1 MIDRVPFEVAI
12 SDKQLLKPRWD
23 TLSLPQQVVLK
34 AFYGLKLTDEE
45 LIYWSIFQG
54 GATYNE
60 LFEPTQ
66 VKLVDYTPREYN
78 RLVAILGRR
87 SGKTDQ
93 IISTAAAY
101 EITLGGHAQYVKPNQ
116 EFKALFLAQT
126 APDAQKNMH
135 FIRLALEESP
145 LLSKQLTP
153 NQVAS
158 EIRLKNGLI
167 VDAAPANKA
176 VGRGHAIPVVILD
189 EAAFWYTDANAA
201 NPDFEVLRAVSYAQL
216 QFPHAKIFIPS
227 TPWAEQ
233 GILYQAYQAGTEG
246 RKSLCQKCKLTN
258 ELVCNHHTPDKTR
271 YKNTL
276 VVHASTAAMKNPL
289 ITRKRL
295 IEIRNEDP
303 EAFPRESGAQFIKS
317 ISGWLNPNKIEL
329 AVLNAPSVR
338 AAVTPKGNPG
348 LVTYPTYVATI
359 DPGFRK
365 DSFAFTIVH
374 HDYKVGLVQD
384 YIQYWEPLPNEP
396 LKPGDILDE
405 IKPILTLYGLNEVY
419 SDQYQLESLQ
429 QLALDRGFSING
441 YDFTGKSK
449 GKIAGGFKVLLDQE
463 RLKLLDHEIQKQ
475 QLFRLQRK
483 VLQTGNVQIA
493 APIGEH
499 DDLAMVLL
507 LASRIA
513 MWLFAAEPPKVKDES
528 NIEINH
534 VKIGL
539 EQIERNKYLNEL
551 DNEW

>member
-1 MIDRVPFEVAI
+1 MIERIPFEIAI

-23 TLSLPQQVVLK
+23 TLSLPQQTVLK
-34 AFYGLKLTDEE
+34 AFYGLRLTDEE

-60 LFEPTQ
+60 LYEPIQ
-66 VKLVDYTPREYN
+66 VQLIDYKPKEYT

-87 SGKTDQ
+87 AGKTDQ

-101 EITLGGHAQYVKPNQ
+101 EITLGGHENYVKPNQ
-116 EFKALFLAQT
+116 EYKALFLAQT

-145 LLSKQLTP
+145 LLSKQLTS
-153 NQVAS
+153 NQIQS

-189 EAAFWYTDANAA
+189 EVAFWYTDPNAA
-201 NPDFEVLRAVSYAQL
+201 NPDFEVLRAVSYAQA

-233 GILYQAYQAGTEG
+233 GILWQAYQAGTEG
-246 RKSLCQKCKLTN
+246 RKALCQTCKANN
-258 ELVCNHHTPDKTR
+258 ELICSHDIRAKKQ
-271 YKNTL
+271 YANTL

-295 IEIRNEDP
+295 IEIRNEDI

-317 ISGWLNPNKIEL
+317 ISGWLNPNKIEI
-329 AVLNAPSVR
+329 ACKNAPLVR
-338 AAVTPKGNPG
+338 PAVTVKTNP
-348 LVTYPTYVATI
+348 TSHNYPIYVAAI
-359 DPGFRK
+359 DPAFRK
-365 DSFAFTIVH
+365 DSFAFTIIH
-374 HDYKVGLVQD
+374 HDYKLGIVQD
-384 YIQYWEPLPNEP
+384 YIQYWEPEPGIP
-396 LKPGDILDE
+396 LKPGDVLDNIKLVLDE
-405 IKPILTLYGLNEVY
+405 YNLSSVY

-441 YDFTGKSK
+441 HDFTGKSK
-449 GKIAGGFKVLLDQE
+449 GKIAGGFKVLVDQE
-463 RLKLLDHEIQKQ
+463 RLKLLDHEPQKQ
-475 QLFRLQRK
+475 QLMKLQRK
-483 VLQTGNVQIA
+483 VMQTGNVQIS
-493 APIGEH
+493 APNGEH
-499 DDLAMVLL
+499 DDLAMVLM

-513 MWLFAAEPPKVKDES
+513 MWLFASEPIKVKDEN

-534 VKIGL
+534 IKMGL
-539 EQIERNKYLNEL
+539 EQIQRNREL
-551 DNEW
+551 AEQDIFD